1 MIKILFNQIFCYF
14 SCIYTMTNNVVILV
28 VLVIFGLPTL
38 INGGSTFEL
47 YSDNPDIFR
56 NTSELIESRGF
67 QSETHRMITEDGYI
81 LTMFRLINPY
91 MKHKRPLQPI
101 LIQHGLC
108 GNGDYFIFSDHEAL
122 IEGGQFLDLKTLR
135 SLNCTGLDRNSAG
148 TSIAYILASCGY
160 DVWLG
165 W

>member
-1 MIKILFNQIFCYF
+1 MIIL
-14 SCIYTMTNNVVILV
+14 VILA
-28 VLVIFGLPTL
+28 IFGFPTL
-38 INGGSTFEL
+38 INGYSTFEL
-47 YSDNPDIFR
+47 YSDDPDIFR

-91 MKHKRPLQPI
+91 LKHERPLQPI

-108 GNGDYFIFSDHEAL
+108 GNGDYFMLSDHEAL
-122 IEGGQFLDLKTLR
+122 IEGGQFMDLKTLR
-135 SLNCTGLDRNSAG
+135 PLNCTGLDRNASG
-148 TSIAYILASCGY
+148 TSIAYVLAACGY

-165 W
+165 NFRGNRYSDGHIILNQRIGE